1 MASFAVLGC
10 AAVDTNHPAV
20 NFRLLRM
27 TLRTP
32 HLAVR
37 SVQRIIGLAVIERR
51 STPLA
56 NGVASG
62 TILLA
67 ARRHE
72 LAAMNIFVAFEALLR
87 SMREIG

>member
-1 MASFAVLGC
+1 MASLAVLRG
-10 AAVDTNHPAV
+10 ATVYTDHPAV

-51 STPLA
+51 RAPLG

-62 TILLA
+62 TILLVT
-67 ARRHE
+67 RRHE
-72 LAAMNIFVAFEALLR
+72 LPAVNIFVTFEALLG